1 VNKKLST
8 GKARLNR
15 GNLRDIIIII
25 AFTLVL
31 FSPPGGIPILAGFA
45 TLTIGTLLHFLVKG
59 VLIRNSVVCKEGI
72 YSMVRHPY
80 YLANYIIDSAF
91 CIMTGNIYLVL
102 IYPFLFFWAYG
113 PTMQSEE
120 NHLRSIHGE
129 QYASFD
135 HSTPQVLPA
144 SHSFPDFKGLF
155 SGFSAGRITPQELIR
170 IGRFWGV
177 AFFIALLQELRVD
190 GLMVLRWPEIQKD
203 WDVLVFLI
211 LAFFMLASTAIMLML
226 WKSPFKQ

>member
-1 VNKKLST
+1 MNKKLSRQ
-8 GKARLNR
+8 KARLNR
-15 GNLRDIIIII
+15 GNLRDMIIIM
-25 AFTLVL
+25 AFTSVL
-31 FSPPGGIPILAGFA
+31 FSPPAEIPILVGFA
-45 TLTIGTLLHFLVKG
+45 ALTIGTLLHFLVKG
-59 VLIRNSVVCKEGI
+59 VLVRNSVVCKEGI

-91 CIMTGNIYLVL
+91 CIMSGNIYLVL

-113 PTMQSEE
+113 PTMQNEE

-129 QYASFD
+129 QYALFD

-155 SGFSAGRITPQELIR
+155 FGFSAGRITPQELIR

-203 WDVLVFLI
+203 WDVLVFVI
-211 LAFFMLASTAIMLML
+211 LALLMFASSLMIPRTQRL
-226 WKSPFKQ
+226 ES